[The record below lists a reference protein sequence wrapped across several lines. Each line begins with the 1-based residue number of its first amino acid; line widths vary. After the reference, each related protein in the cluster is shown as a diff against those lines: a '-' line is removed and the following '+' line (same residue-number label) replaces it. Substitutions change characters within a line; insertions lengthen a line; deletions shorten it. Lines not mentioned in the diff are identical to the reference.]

1 MLSAQLS
8 QRMERAAEGPTSSPD
23 LEQVLADARRRQL
36 GRRIAAVGG
45 IGTVTAVV
53 VGALVA
59 FGQGGGVRDASVS
72 ASPRLPV
79 TVGTHYDPKYN
90 TTCEVLTFTET
101 GTHIDGLC
109 LDVFTRDALPNGF
122 FQVDD
127 YRLMQVTTGGAP
139 TMIVSG
145 DVDGSGTIVVTDT
158 TGHKVRAN
166 VLPALPGHPVSMFY
180 ADLGPGGQRPT
191 SVRFTASNGDTKV
204 EPQAPPA
211 TSAPPSSN

>member
-1 MLSAQLS
+1 VLSDQLS
-8 QRMERAAEGPTSSPD
+8 QRMEQVADGPTSSPN
-23 LEQVLADARRRQL
+23 LEQVLADARRRQR

-45 IGTVTAVV
+45 IGAFTAVV
-53 VGALVA
+53 VGVLVA
-59 FGQGGGVRDASVS
+59 LGQGGGLRQTSAS

-79 TVGTHYDPKYN
+79 TVGTHYYPNDN

-101 GTHIDGLC
+101 GTYIDGLC

-127 YRLMQVTTGGAP
+127 YRLMQVTAGGAP

-145 DVDGSGTIVVTDT
+145 DVDGSGIIVVTDT

-166 VLPALPGHPVSMFY
+166 VLPSLPGHPVSMFY
-180 ADLGPGGQRPT
+180 ADLGPRGQRPS
-191 SVRFTASNGDTKV
+191 SVSFTTSNGDTRI

-211 TSAPPSSN
+211 TSAPPSPN